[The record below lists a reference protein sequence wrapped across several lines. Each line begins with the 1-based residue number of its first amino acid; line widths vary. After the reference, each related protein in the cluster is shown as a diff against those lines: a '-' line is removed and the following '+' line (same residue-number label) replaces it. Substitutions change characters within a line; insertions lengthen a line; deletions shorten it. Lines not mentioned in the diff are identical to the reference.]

1 MKVGIV
7 LEGGGMRGLYTSG
20 VLDYLLDQDI
30 MADYVIG
37 VSAGACNGVS
47 YVSKQGG
54 RSFRVNTG
62 YLNDKR
68 YLSLNNFIKTKSLFG
83 MDFIFNQ
90 IPHQLDLF
98 D

>member
-47 YVSKQGG
+47 YVSKQRG
-54 RSFRVNTG
+54 RNFRVNT
-62 YLNDKR
+62 R
-68 YLSLNNFIKTKSLFG
+68 
-83 MDFIFNQ
+83 
-90 IPHQLDLF
+90 
-98 D
+98 